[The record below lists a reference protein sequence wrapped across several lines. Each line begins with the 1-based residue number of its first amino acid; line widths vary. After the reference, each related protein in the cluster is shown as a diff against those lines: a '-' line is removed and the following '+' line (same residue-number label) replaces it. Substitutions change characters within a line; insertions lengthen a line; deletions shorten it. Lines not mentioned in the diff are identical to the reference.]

1 MSSYF
6 YAIII
11 AIDCKEELFMKEN
24 GEGLEKL
31 LPLNVLIDSLPWG
44 ATKTRAMIK
53 RGDFPF
59 LIKVGRS
66 FFFYQSSYHDYF
78 KSMEGREI

>member
-1 MSSYF
+1 MIF
-6 YAIII
+6 IL
-11 AIDCKEELFMKEN
+11 KKNEER
-24 GEGLEKL
+24 LEKL

-44 ATKTRAMIK
+44 ATKTREMIK

-66 FFFYQSSYHDYF
+66 YFFYQSSYKEYF
-78 KSMEGREI
+78 KNMEGREI